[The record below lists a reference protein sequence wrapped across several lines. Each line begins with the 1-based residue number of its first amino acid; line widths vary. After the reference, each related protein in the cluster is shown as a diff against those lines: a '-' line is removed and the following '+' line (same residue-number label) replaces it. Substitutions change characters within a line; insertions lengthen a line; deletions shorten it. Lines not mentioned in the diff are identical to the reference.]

1 MPTNILCPQS
11 SLTQRQEEILHFIG
25 EWTEQHGFPPTVR
38 EIGLAFAISSP
49 NGVVCHLNALCKK
62 GLIAWH
68 RGKAR
73 GISLLNRARP
83 SWKQL
88 CVALRQHREARQ
100 GRCDAADETLYDFV
114 YGLIDETSPGSP
126 TVVSEHLG
134 V

>member
-1 MPTNILCPQS
+1 MPTNNLCPQS

-49 NGVVCHLNALCKK
+49 NGVICHLKALYKK
-62 GLIAWH
+62 GRIALNQ
-68 RGKAR
+68 GKAR
-73 GISLLNRARP
+73 GITVLNRAQTP
-83 SWKQL
+83 WKRL
-88 CVALRQHREARQ
+88 CVAIRQHQEARQ
-100 GRCDAADETLYDFV
+100 GGCDAADEALYDFV
-114 YGLIDETSPGSP
+114 YSLMDETSPGSP